1 MSYRQLPSLSALR
14 AFEAAAR
21 HESAKQAAAELSVTA
36 TAISHQIKGLE
47 AALGTALFLRR
58 PRQLELTPQ
67 GRELQQVLE
76 SAFDSISSAVERVSA
91 APARQAVTL
100 STTPAIAVRWL
111 LSWVCMLRETHPN
124 IDVLIVVGG
133 IHTEEVKKP
142 AVISWISN
150 VASTSKRVASVCTGA
165 FILAEANLLNGLTVT
180 THWEDIADLS
190 ATYPKLNVV
199 SDHRWVSQGKYITS
213 GGISAGI
220 DMSLHLVS
228 ELSTLNLAEQTAK
241 QMEYHWQKCT

>member
-1 MSYRQLPSLSALR
+1 
-14 AFEAAAR
+14 
-21 HESAKQAAAELSVTA
+21 
-36 TAISHQIKGLE
+36 
-47 AALGTALFLRR
+47 
-58 PRQLELTPQ
+58 
-67 GRELQQVLE
+67 
-76 SAFDSISSAVERVSA
+76 
-91 APARQAVTL
+91 
-100 STTPAIAVRWL
+100 
-111 LSWVCMLRETHPN
+111 
-124 IDVLIVVGG
+124 VLIVVGG

-150 VASTSKRVASVCTGA
+150 VASTSKRVASVCTGS